1 MKALYPL
8 AGVVPIINTPFTDS
22 NEVDLDSIERLVEQG
37 IRDGIVGCIVPA
49 FASEVMKLTEAERKT
64 LTREVIRC
72 ARGRIKV
79 FVGATDPSA
88 SRARMFAEDGLAA
101 GADGILCSVP
111 ADISSDKARTK
122 AYFGE
127 VARAQMPLFMIQ
139 DLSWSGYGMAL
150 DTIMEMWEEIEPFRC
165 LKLETVPAGYK
176 MTQLIEASKN
186 TMAIGSGWSLPQ
198 LIEALDRGTQ
208 FLTTTAINKPFVHI
222 FRLHRE
228 GDREAAVRLFN
239 SILPYMA
246 FAHQHLD
253 VSIHF
258 LKRYC
263 RRRGLFATANVRE
276 PVLPFDRYH
285 ERCSAELIEQVIA
298 IEDELGNR

>member
-1 MKALYPL
+1 MKSLYPL

-22 NEVDLDSIERLVEQG
+22 NELDLDSLGRLVDQG

-49 FASEVMKLTEAERKT
+49 FASEVMKLTDPERKK
-64 LTREVIRC
+64 LAREVITC

-79 FVGATDPSA
+79 FVGATDPSPA
-88 SRARMFAEDGLAA
+88 RARRFAEEGLAA

-111 ADISSDKARTK
+111 SEISNDKARAK
-122 AYFGE
+122 AYFCE
-127 VARAQMPLFMIQ
+127 VARAQMPVFMIQ
-139 DLSWSGYGMAL
+139 DLSWSGYGMSL
-150 DTIMEMWEEIEPFRC
+150 DTIIEMWEEIESFRC

-176 MTQLIEASKN
+176 MTQLIEASNN
-186 TMAIGSGWSLPQ
+186 TMSVGSGWSLPQ

-222 FRLHRE
+222 FRLHRS
-228 GDREAAVRLFN
+228 GRREDAVQLFN

-263 RRRGLFATANVRE
+263 YRRGLFSTVNVRQ
-276 PVLPFDRYH
+276 PILPFDRYH
-285 ERCSAELIEQVIA
+285 ERCSSELIDEVIA
-298 IEDELGNR
+298 IEDGLGRQ